1 MRYRRR
7 VTTIAVLS
15 AVALTTS
22 ELAATPVDV
31 QWSTPQAISTPPTPG
46 AGPNGRAAIAEDGTD
61 AVAVWAQY
69 QGDSKFQVW
78 TAKESLIFSA
88 WAGRGSGVGAGVC
101 ETMGHAC

>member
-22 ELAATPVDV
+22 ALAATPVDV

-46 AGPNGRAAIAEDGTD
+46 AGPNNGRAAIAEDGTD
-61 AVAVWAQY
+61 AVAVWAQD

-78 TAKESLIFSA
+78 TAKEPLIN
-88 WAGRGSGVGAGVC
+88 AGFGVCGGQDRGSGELVS
-101 ETMGHAC
+101 